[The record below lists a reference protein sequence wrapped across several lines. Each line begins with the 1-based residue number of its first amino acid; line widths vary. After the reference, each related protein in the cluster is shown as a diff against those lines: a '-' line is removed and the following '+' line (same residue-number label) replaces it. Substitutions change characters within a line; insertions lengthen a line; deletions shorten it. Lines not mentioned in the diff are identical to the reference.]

1 MKIYLIIINIISFF
15 IYFTKIDFLITIIT
29 ILGGSIGEL
38 VNLILFDRRF
48 TKENMMNKILIIAT
62 FIIQI
67 ILLILLNKKT
77 INFNPELLN
86 NKFFLIYLILINLI
100 TFLIFYLDKQRAIKN
115 KWRFKIT
122 SLLSLCLLGGEIGA
136 ISSMYIFNHKTNVNY
151 FTKGIPLIMIVHFLI
166 LLLLMNI

>member
-1 MKIYLIIINIISFF
+1 MIYILIINIFSFF
-15 IYFTKIDFLITIIT
+15 IYFTKNDFLITILT

-38 VNLILFDRRF
+38 INMILFDR
-48 TKENMMNKILIIAT
+48 KSNKQNMMNKLFIICM

>member
-1 MKIYLIIINIISFF
+1 MIYILIINIFSFL
-15 IYFTKIDFLITIIT
+15 IYFTKNDFLITILT

-38 VNLILFDRRF
+38 INMILFDR
-48 TKENMMNKILIIAT
+48 KSNKQNMMNKLFIICM